1 MSPACRTPNAA
12 IPPFAR
18 AGTTDTPASASPSLL
33 ASTSEAPPHPSH
45 GPPGPPR
52 QLHPAT
58 TRLPW
63 PRPAACLPNHRSP
76 AARPTTQ
83 RGVCTIRRIATA
95 CRRRV
100 APLMLQFPPIRPR
113 QPPPRPPPTTDHRP
127 TPGRLP
133 AQPPL
138 TGPHPAA
145 QRGFCTTRRTAT
157 ACRRRVAPLMLQFP
171 PLARANHGHARHQ
184 RRPTR
189 PRPRASQS
197 PGATGAPIKPY
208 PLFRRNEIRPI
219 QFVQTAT
226 N

>member
-12 IPPFAR
+12 IPP
-18 AGTTDTPASASPSLL
+18 
-33 ASTSEAPPHPSH
+33 
-45 GPPGPPR
+45 
-52 QLHPAT
+52 
-58 TRLPW
+58 
-63 PRPAACLPNHRSP
+63 
-76 AARPTTQ
+76 
-83 RGVCTIRRIATA
+83 
-95 CRRRV
+95 
-100 APLMLQFPPIRPR
+100 IRPR
-113 QPPPRPPPTTDHRP
+113 QPSPRPPPATDHRP

-145 QRGFCTTRRTAT
+145 NGGFCTIRHTATACRRRVAALMLQFPPFARANHGPARHHRPTQPPTPGHNSPQPRPRPPPATAHRPTPHRQRGFCTIRRTPT

-171 PLARANHGHARHQ
+171 PFARANHGHARHQ

-197 PGATGAPIKPY
+197 PGATGAPFKPY
-208 PLFRRNEIRPI
+208 PLFRQNEIRPI